1 MYGSTAA
8 APQTLRKSSVSVG
21 DSVLRTS
28 ERSWIRLGAVVA
40 AAFLLVLTG
49 GEAHANAGGDGG
61 GGGAGAGLEGARPE
75 GRSRATWA
83 TLLVG
88 YVALGALA
96 TGGAYVL
103 RDNIAGRGIAVGAAG
118 WGGLGL
124 GAGAGYALARLHGCE
139 GRDCA
144 VEEDVAIGVGGVL
157 GATAATI
164 VGQFLTAKAGMSRP
178 ITTAAGLAPVGLFLT
193 IGLITDW

>member
-1 MYGSTAA
+1 VVVVFTF
-8 APQTLRKSSVSVG
+8 
-21 DSVLRTS
+21 
-28 ERSWIRLGAVVA
+28 VVA
-40 AAFLLVLTG
+40 LAG
-49 GEAHANAGGDGG
+49 GEAHATAGGDGA
-61 GGGAGAGLEGARPE
+61 GAGAGLEGARPE

-103 RDNIAGRGIAVGAAG
+103 RDNIAGRAIAVGAAG

-124 GAGAGYALARLHGCE
+124 GAGAGYALARLRGCE
-139 GRDCA
+139 GRDCG

-164 VGQFLTAKAGMSRP
+164 VGQFLTVKTGMSRP

-193 IGLITDW
+193 IGMITDW